1 MCLLFIPEFGDGRSH
16 CKPSSRAQQGKNL
29 PANAGDAGDRRRGF
43 DPWVEKIPWNRKWQ
57 PTLVFLPEKSHGQRN
72 LVRYNPWDCK
82 RVGHS
87 LVTKEQHGFS

>member
-43 DPWVEKIPWNRKWQ
+43 DPWVRKIPWGQGNGNPLQYSRLKNLMDRRAWWATVQ
-57 PTLVFLPEKSHGQRN
+57 KVAKSQTQ
-72 LVRYNPWDCK
+72 LSD
-82 RVGHS
+82 
-87 LVTKEQHGFS
+87 